1 MGVPI
6 TVAEYFCNTTPK
18 EIDGI
23 TIYYTREDGTR
34 PENKIFYIEAEDG
47 IMNFFEVLDLKDDCK
62 INGKNMYR
70 RIFITPVFAVAKMTE
85 GSDA

>member
-1 MGVPI
+1 
-6 TVAEYFCNTTPK
+6 
-18 EIDGI
+18 
-23 TIYYTREDGTR
+23 
-34 PENKIFYIEAEDG
+34 
-47 IMNFFEVLDLKDDCK
+47 MNFFEVLDLKDDCK